1 MHYVSF
7 IIFVLSII
15 IIISCA
21 YFKGIKEGLTNN
33 DNILLIGDSVL
44 NNSKYVSA
52 DNSVYDNLKTKT
64 SNVFNYSKDA
74 ATINDCYEQLDK
86 IPLELNNPNAYVF
99 ISAGGNNILNA
110 RNKMTGENIKTL
122 FNEYI
127 EFIKSVKSRLSN
139 AKIYICNLYLPTNPR
154 FQTYKPSIVQWNKL
168 ISQNSSNIGE
178 MYTVIDLN
186 SLLNTPEDF
195 VYDIEPSEMGSKKI
209 ANIIYLS
216 Q

>member
-7 IIFVLSII
+7 IIFFVSII

-21 YFKGIKEGLTNN
+21 YFKSIKEGLTNN
-33 DNILLIGDSVL
+33 DNIILIGDSVL
-44 NNSKYVSA
+44 NNSNYVSA
-52 DNSVYDNLKTKT
+52 GNSVYDILKTKT
-64 SNVFNYSKDA
+64 PNVFNYSKDDS
-74 ATINDCYEQLDK
+74 TISDCYEQLDK
-86 IPLELNNPNAYVF
+86 IPLELNNQNAYVF

-110 RNKMTGENIKTL
+110 RNKMTDENITTL

-127 EFIKSVKSRLSN
+127 EFIKSVKTRLSN

-154 FQTYKPSIVQWNKL
+154 FQIYKPSIVQWNKL
-168 ISQNSSNIGE
+168 ISKNSSNIGE
-178 MYTVIDLN
+178 MYNVIDLN
-186 SLLNTPEDF
+186 SLLNTSEDF

>member
-7 IIFVLSII
+7 IIIFLSII

-44 NNSKYVSA
+44 NNSNYVSA

-64 SNVFNYSKDA
+64 SNVFNYSKDG

-86 IPLELNNPNAYVF
+86 IPLELNTSNSCVF
-99 ISAGGNNILNA
+99 ISAGGNNILTS
-110 RNKMTGENIKTL
+110 RNKMTSESITKL
-122 FNEYI
+122 FNDYE
-127 EFIKSVKSRLSN
+127 EFIKSVKARLTN
-139 AKIYICNLYLPTNPR
+139 AKIYICNLYLPTNAR
-154 FQTYKPSIVQWNKL
+154 YQIYKQSIEQWNNL
-168 ISQNSSNIGE
+168 ISQKSSDYN
-178 MYTVIDLN
+178 VIDLN

-195 VYDIEPSEMGSKKI
+195 VYDIEPSEIGSKKI
-209 ANIIYLS
+209 ANIIYLT
-216 Q
+216 

>member
-86 IPLELNNPNAYVF
+86 IPLELDKPNAHVF

-110 RNKMTGENIKTL
+110 RNKMTSENIIQL
-122 FNEYI
+122 FNEYT
-127 EFIKSVKSRLSN
+127 EFIKSVKTRLTN
-139 AKIYICNLYLPTNPR
+139 AKIYICNLYVPTNPR
-154 FQTYKPSIVQWNKL
+154 FQIYKPSIEQWNKL
-168 ISQNSSNIGE
+168 ISQNSSHYN
-178 MYTVIDLN
+178 VVDLH

-216 Q
+216 

>member
-7 IIFVLSII
+7 IIFFVSII

-21 YFKGIKEGLTNN
+21 YFKSIKEGLTNN
-33 DNILLIGDSVL
+33 DNIILIGDSVL
-44 NNSKYVSA
+44 NNSNYVSA
-52 DNSVYDNLKTKT
+52 GNSVYDILKTKT
-64 SNVFNYSKDA
+64 PNVFNYSKDDS
-74 ATINDCYEQLDK
+74 TISDCYEQLDK
-86 IPLELNNPNAYVF
+86 IPLELNNQNAYVF

-110 RNKMTGENIKTL
+110 RNKMTDENITTL

-127 EFIKSVKSRLSN
+127 EFIKSVKTRLSN

-154 FQTYKPSIVQWNKL
+154 FQIYKPSIVQWNKL
-168 ISQNSSNIGE
+168 ISKNSSNIGE
-178 MYTVIDLN
+178 MYNVIDLN
-186 SLLNTPEDF
+186 SLLNTSEDF
-195 VYDIEPSEMGSKKI
+195 VYDKEPSEMGSKKI

>member
-7 IIFVLSII
+7 IIFFVSII

-21 YFKGIKEGLTNN
+21 YFKSIKEGLTNN
-33 DNILLIGDSVL
+33 DNIILIGDSVL
-44 NNSKYVSA
+44 NNSNYVSA
-52 DNSVYDNLKTKT
+52 GNSVYDILKTKT
-64 SNVFNYSKDA
+64 PNVFNYSKDDS
-74 ATINDCYEQLDK
+74 TISDCYEQLDK
-86 IPLELNNPNAYVF
+86 IPLELNNQNAYVF

-110 RNKMTGENIKTL
+110 RNKMTDENITTL

-127 EFIKSVKSRLSN
+127 EFIKSVKTRLSN

-154 FQTYKPSIVQWNKL
+154 FQIYKPSIVQWNKL
-168 ISQNSSNIGE
+168 ISKNSSNIGE

-186 SLLNTPEDF
+186 SLLNTSADF
-195 VYDIEPSEMGSKKI
+195 VYDIEPSEIGSKKI

>member
-1 MHYVSF
+1 V
-7 IIFVLSII
+7 SII
-15 IIISCA
+15 IIVSCA
-21 YFKGIKEGLTNN
+21 YFKGSKEGLTNN
-33 DNILLIGDSVL
+33 DNIILIGDSVL
-44 NNSKYVSA
+44 NNSNYVSA

-86 IPLELNNPNAYVF
+86 IPLELNKPNTYVF

-110 RNKMTGENIKTL
+110 RNKMTSENIIQL
-122 FNEYI
+122 FNEYT
-127 EFIKSVKSRLSN
+127 EFIKSVKTRLTN

-154 FQTYKPSIVQWNKL
+154 FQTYKPSIEQWNKL
-168 ISQNSSNIGE
+168 ISQNSSN
-178 MYTVIDLN
+178 YTVIYLN

-195 VYDIEPSEMGSKKI
+195 VYDIEPSELGSKKI

>member
-86 IPLELNNPNAYVF
+86 IPLELDKPNAHVF

-110 RNKMTGENIKTL
+110 RNKMTSENIIQL
-122 FNEYI
+122 FNEYT
-127 EFIKSVKSRLSN
+127 EFIKSVN
-139 AKIYICNLYLPTNPR
+139 
-154 FQTYKPSIVQWNKL
+154 V
-168 ISQNSSNIGE
+168 
-178 MYTVIDLN
+178 
-186 SLLNTPEDF
+186 
-195 VYDIEPSEMGSKKI
+195 
-209 ANIIYLS
+209 
-216 Q
+216 

>member
-7 IIFVLSII
+7 IIFFVSII

-21 YFKGIKEGLTNN
+21 YFKSIKEGLTNN
-33 DNILLIGDSVL
+33 DNIILIGDSVL
-44 NNSKYVSA
+44 NNSNYVSA
-52 DNSVYDNLKTKT
+52 GNSVYDILKTKT
-64 SNVFNYSKDA
+64 PNVFNYSKDDS
-74 ATINDCYEQLDK
+74 TISDCYEQLDK
-86 IPLELNNPNAYVF
+86 IPLELNNQNSYVF

-110 RNKMTGENIKTL
+110 RNKMTDENITTL

-127 EFIKSVKSRLSN
+127 EFIKSVKTRLSN

-154 FQTYKPSIVQWNKL
+154 FQIYKPSIVQWNKL
-168 ISQNSSNIGE
+168 ISKNSSNIGE

-186 SLLNTPEDF
+186 SLLNTSADF
-195 VYDIEPSEMGSKKI
+195 VYDIEPSEIGSKKI

>member
-7 IIFVLSII
+7 IIFFVSII

-21 YFKGIKEGLTNN
+21 YFKSIKEGLTNN
-33 DNILLIGDSVL
+33 DNIILIGDSVL
-44 NNSKYVSA
+44 NNSNYVSA
-52 DNSVYDNLKTKT
+52 GNSVYDILKTKT
-64 SNVFNYSKDA
+64 PNVFNYSKDDS
-74 ATINDCYEQLDK
+74 TISDCYEQLDK

-127 EFIKSVKSRLSN
+127 EFIKSVKTRLSN

-154 FQTYKPSIVQWNKL
+154 FQIYKPSIVQWNKL
-168 ISQNSSNIGE
+168 ISKNSSNIGE
-178 MYTVIDLN
+178 MYNVIDLN
-186 SLLNTPEDF
+186 SLLNTSEDF